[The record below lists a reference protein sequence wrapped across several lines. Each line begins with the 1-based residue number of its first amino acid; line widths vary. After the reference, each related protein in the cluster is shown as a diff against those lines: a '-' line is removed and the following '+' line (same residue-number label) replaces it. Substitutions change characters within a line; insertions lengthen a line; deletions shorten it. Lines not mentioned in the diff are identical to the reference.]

1 MVSTIQLTFGVYLLI
16 LLAIGA
22 YFFVTTETNRLS
34 DYLLAGRDV
43 GTWPVAISEVS
54 SVASG
59 WTFFAWVG
67 VGFATGINGLWF
79 SITMILLVIFMYRY
93 VGSRFRRQSED
104 LGSITIADHLSLAVT
119 NDRLSTQIRVVATL
133 SILVFMGAYIGA
145 QIIAVGEAMD
155 TGIGIDYGIAI
166 AVGGVVVGLYTM
178 LGGFNASVWT
188 DVFQGILIFVAA
200 VTLPILM
207 IGEVG
212 GWSAFVAEAGA
223 VDDAA
228 LLDITGGLAGQAL
241 LIGTLAWV
249 TFAFGTIGQ
258 PHSLMRL
265 QAIRSERLLSPAAVI
280 AVAFQSL
287 RLTVPLLIGAAG
299 RVLYGSVDNPENVA
313 MMAIVDFFPAVVA
326 GVLLAAIVSAILSTS
341 DSMLLVASSD
351 FTRFYEERIDPDA
364 SQKTLILLGRATVGV
379 LALGGIALAFV
390 RPGTIFEIIEFAYV
404 GLGATF
410 GLPLLFMLF
419 WERTTGEAILA
430 GIVVGLGSSIGNLY
444 LLPDYFPIL
453 VWPVCIAVIVGV
465 TLATAESGADVAG
478 VPEPTTDST
487 SPADD

>member
-1 MVSTIQLTFGVYLLI
+1 MASTLQLTFGAYLLA
-16 LLAIGA
+16 LLVIGA
-22 YFFVTTETNRLS
+22 YFFVKTETNRLS

-67 VGFATGINGLWF
+67 IGFTVGINGLWF
-79 SITMILLVIFMYRY
+79 SITMVLLVIFMYRY

-104 LGSITIADHLSLAVT
+104 LGSITVADHLSLAVA
-119 NDRLSTQIRVVATL
+119 DERLSTHIRVVATL
-133 SILVFMGAYIGA
+133 SIIVFMGAYIGA
-145 QIIAVGEAMD
+145 QVIAVGEAMD

-178 LGGFNASVWT
+178 LGGFNASIWT
-188 DVFQGILIFVAA
+188 DVFQGVLIFVAA
-200 VTLPILM
+200 VTLPVLM
-207 IGEVG
+207 IAEVG
-212 GWSAFVAEAGA
+212 GWSAFVAEASA
-223 VDDAA
+223 VEDAA
-228 LLDITGGLAGQAL
+228 LLDVTGGLAGQAL
-241 LIGTLAWV
+241 LVGTLAWV

-265 QAIRSERLLSPAAVI
+265 QAIRSERLLSPAAAI
-280 AVAFQSL
+280 AVTFQSL

-326 GVLLAAIVSAILSTS
+326 GALLAAIVSAILSTS

-351 FTRFYEERIDPDA
+351 FTRFYEEQIDPNA
-364 SQKTLILLGRATVGV
+364 SQTTLILLGRVAVGV
-379 LALGGIALAFV
+379 LAVGGIVLAFV

-430 GIVVGLGSSIGNLY
+430 GIITGLVSSIANLY
-444 LLPDYFPIL
+444 LVGGYFPIL

-465 TLATAESGADVAG
+465 TLATSSTGADVAG
-478 VPEPTTDST
+478 VPEPAS
-487 SPADD
+487 SGRQPADD